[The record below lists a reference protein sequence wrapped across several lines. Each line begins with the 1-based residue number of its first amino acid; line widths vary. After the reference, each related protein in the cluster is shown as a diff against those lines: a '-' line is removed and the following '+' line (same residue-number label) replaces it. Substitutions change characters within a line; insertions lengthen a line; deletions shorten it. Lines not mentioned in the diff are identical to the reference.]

1 MKQVLVIAKY
11 HQSEALRVAAGLT
24 LLNDSIKVDV
34 IGKLDDSPD
43 VSEQKEVLDF
53 AEVPCE
59 IVEMD
64 NDAQLVRIA
73 QDLMA
78 ADVAFLL

>member
-24 LLNDSIKVDV
+24 LLNDIIKVDV
-34 IGKLDDSPD
+34 IGKLEDSPA

-59 IVEMD
+59 IVD
-64 NDAQLVRIA
+64 FDAPLLRIA

>member
-34 IGKLDDSPD
+34 IGKLEDSPD
-43 VSEQKEVLDF
+43 VNEQKEVLDF

-59 IVEMD
+59 IMD